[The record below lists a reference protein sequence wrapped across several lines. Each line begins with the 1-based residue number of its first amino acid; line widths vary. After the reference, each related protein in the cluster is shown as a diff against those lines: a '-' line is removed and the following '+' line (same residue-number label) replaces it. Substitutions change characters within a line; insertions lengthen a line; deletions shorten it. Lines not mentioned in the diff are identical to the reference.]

1 MNLSTP
7 ETSKLL
13 AVLLIG
19 SVAGGSAT
27 LYYMDSQIQE
37 LENQIDA
44 SNKVVYINSG
54 ENSYTQLFEQ
64 VDQSVVYIGAQTP
77 EGPAQGSGF
86 IYSKNGFI
94 VTNQHVIEDASR
106 VEAGFTDG
114 DTKRARIVGSDP
126 YTDLAVLKV
135 SKKGLEPLEIGNSSS
150 VNVGQQAIAIGN
162 PFGLR
167 SSMTTGIIS
176 QKNRLLQVE
185 QGFSIPNVLQTDAS
199 INPGNSGGPLL
210 NIQGQVVGVNT
221 AIETNTG
228 TFSGVG
234 FAIPANTVKRVV
246 PQLIEEGDY
255 EHPWIGV
262 RGIDVSPEIAD
273 ERNLENATGFMVV
286 EVVNKSPADNAGLT
300 AGNDTVEI
308 DGQEVN
314 IGGDIIVGMGGEKV
328 RGISD
333 ILNYLAQ
340 ETEVG
345 QETNITVLRWEDG
358 ENIRT
363 ELNMTLGSRP
373 DSDNQEE

>member
-1 MNLSTP
+1 MNFSTP

-19 SVAGGSAT
+19 SMAGGAAT
-27 LYYMDSQIQE
+27 FQYMDSQLNDIE
-37 LENQIDA
+37 DRLEGK
-44 SNKVVYINSG
+44 NKVVYINSG
-54 ENSYTQLFEQ
+54 EESYTQLFEQ
-64 VDQSVVYIGAQTP
+64 VDESVVYIGAQTSD
-77 EGPAQGSGF
+77 GPAQGSGF
-86 IYSKNGFI
+86 VYSKKGFI
-94 VTNQHVIEDASR
+94 VTNQHVVEGASR
-106 VEAGFTDG
+106 VEVGFTDG
-114 DTKRARIVGSDP
+114 DTKRARVVGSDP

-135 SKKGLEPLEIGNSSS
+135 SKKGLKPLEIGNSTS
-150 VNVGQQAIAIGN
+150 VKVGQKAIAIGN

-210 NIQGQVVGVNT
+210 NLKGEVVGVNT

-234 FAIPANTVKRVV
+234 FAIPSNTVKRVV
-246 PQLIEEGDY
+246 PRLIEEGDY

-286 EVVNKSPADNAGLT
+286 EVVNKSPADDSGLT
-300 AGNDTVEI
+300 VGNDTVEI
-308 DGQEVN
+308 DGREVN
-314 IGGDIIVGMGGEKV
+314 IGGDIIVAMGGQKV

-333 ILNYLAQ
+333 ILNYLAK

-345 QETNITVLRWEDG
+345 QEISITVLRWEDG
-358 ENIRT
+358 ENIRRD
-363 ELNMTLGSRP
+363 LNLTLGSRP
-373 DSDNQEE
+373 E